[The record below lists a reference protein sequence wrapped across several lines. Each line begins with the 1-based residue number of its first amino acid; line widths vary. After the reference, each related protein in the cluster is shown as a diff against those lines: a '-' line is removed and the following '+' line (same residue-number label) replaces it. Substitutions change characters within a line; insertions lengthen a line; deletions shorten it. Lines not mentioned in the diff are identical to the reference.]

1 MNTSYLYF
9 VLIIG
14 LGILTGSGVA
24 RAELRWGDLNT
35 TRPVL
40 EVDWLRLKLEVLA
53 LRLSYPAYRVEIT
66 LSDEAQIQFNFVA
79 SGGMAKHLTE
89 ETGRGEAEEVITYHA
104 RGLRDQ
110 VEKLLK
116 EDFPALWTSFDGKAD
131 LTGRFLGPGEE
142 WSDPPH
148 LIGTWLRDEF
158 SWAP

>member
-1 MNTSYLYF
+1 
-9 VLIIG
+9 
-14 LGILTGSGVA
+14 
-24 RAELRWGDLNT
+24 
-35 TRPVL
+35 
-40 EVDWLRLKLEVLA
+40 

-66 LSDEAQIQFNFVA
+66 LSDEAQIQFNFVT

-116 EDFPALWTSFDGKAD
+116 EDFPTLWTSFDGKVD

-142 WSDPPH
+142 WSDPPR
-148 LIGTWLRDEF
+148 LIGTWRGDEF
-158 SWAP
+158 NWTP